1 MPITMT
7 DAVNSTLNSD
17 FSDRTN
23 SPATDKDPSVFGKV
37 AVVYGGN
44 SNERAVSLDSGNAVL
59 KALQSQG
66 VEVSHFDPK
75 DQDITELLKLRKD
88 LNKRYTTTMNKDMID
103 LYTDYQLSSFGQTTA
118 TGLSAM
124 MEGSIS
130 HDAVTRFL
138 TNSEYTSKHLWQQVK
153 PTIRDIEN
161 EDGVLI
167 FDDTIQAKP
176 HTKENETNCW
186 HYDHTTNTTVKGIN
200 LLNCLYHCEGVSLP
214 IAFHIV
220 TKPICYSDIST
231 RKTKRKAT
239 ITKNQLLRDMV
250 DTACHNQ
257 VKFRYVLMDSWF
269 TSKQTLK
276 HIRKKDKHVIAAL
289 KSNRL
294 IALNLQDKK

>member
-1 MPITMT
+1 
-7 DAVNSTLNSD
+7 
-17 FSDRTN
+17 
-23 SPATDKDPSVFGKV
+23 
-37 AVVYGGN
+37 
-44 SNERAVSLDSGNAVL
+44 
-59 KALQSQG
+59 
-66 VEVSHFDPK
+66 
-75 DQDITELLKLRKD
+75 
-88 LNKRYTTTMNKDMID
+88 MNKDMID

-200 LLNCLYHCEGVSLP
+200 LLNCLYHWP
-214 IAFHIV
+214 F
-220 TKPICYSDIST
+220 
-231 RKTKRKAT
+231 
-239 ITKNQLLRDMV
+239 
-250 DTACHNQ
+250 
-257 VKFRYVLMDSWF
+257 
-269 TSKQTLK
+269 
-276 HIRKKDKHVIAAL
+276 VIIHL
-289 KSNRL
+289 
-294 IALNLQDKK
+294 